1 MVYLKTTDLA
11 FFLLRF
17 KTGFKIWRQEFL
29 SNAMELSLDKT
40 ESLDFQITSPLN
52 KKIGCFCEAIFVIL
66 SLKQP
71 SFLLNGEVIW
81 QTSDYSLSK
90 ELHANAL
97 KTSGQKNLSEFK
109 AERRNILSNHSTVF

>member
-29 SNAMELSLDKT
+29 SNAMELSLDKK